1 MSLAKLEL
9 CVTYGT
15 INGFRTDRFSKDYRL
30 TVFAGF
36 LRVQI
41 ILQFYQTKQHRYLR
55 LNDPLPIFSL
65 LLL

>member
-1 MSLAKLEL
+1 MVAIDSISKVRVMHRLGA
-9 CVTYGT
+9 
-15 INGFRTDRFSKDYRL
+15 TDRFSKDYRL